1 MKKKKNA
8 FKVVASVLSLSFY
21 LFMATGSDESSSD
34 STNYE
39 ESDSTNYEESDSP
52 SYPVPVYTP
61 SKPIER
67 EPVFSNDELEEEQ
80 DTILMKDT
88 YDNDDIL
95 EE

>member
-1 MKKKKNA
+1 MRKKKIA
-8 FKVVASVLSLSFY
+8 FKVVASVLSLCFY

-34 STNYE
+34 SPKHE
-39 ESDSTNYEESDSP
+39 G
-52 SYPVPVYTP
+52 PVYTP
-61 SKPIER
+61 SKDIEKEPI
-67 EPVFSNDELEEEQ
+67 FSNDELEEEQ

>member
-1 MKKKKNA
+1 MKKKKIA

-34 STNYE
+34 SPKHE
-39 ESDSTNYEESDSP
+39 GP
-52 SYPVPVYTP
+52 AYTP
-61 SKPIER
+61 SKPIEK
-67 EPVFSNDELEEEQ
+67 EPIFSNDELEEEQ

>member
-1 MKKKKNA
+1 MKKKKIV
-8 FKVVASVLSLSFY
+8 FKVVASALSLCFY

-34 STNYE
+34 SPKHE
-39 ESDSTNYEESDSP
+39 E
-52 SYPVPVYTP
+52 PVYTP
-61 SKPIER
+61 SKPIEK

-80 DTILMKDT
+80 DTILMRDT

>member
-1 MKKKKNA
+1 MKKKSSVLKIA
-8 FKVVASVLSLSFY
+8 ASVLNLCFY

-34 STNYE
+34 SQRNEEHEEEEYE
-39 ESDSTNYEESDSP
+39 E
-52 SYPVPVYTP
+52 PVP

-80 DTILMKDT
+80 DTVLMRDT

>member
-1 MKKKKNA
+1 MKKKSSGLKIA
-8 FKVVASVLSLSFY
+8 ASVLSLCFY

-34 STNYE
+34 SQRNEEHEEEEYE
-39 ESDSTNYEESDSP
+39 E
-52 SYPVPVYTP
+52 PVP

-80 DTILMKDT
+80 DTVLMRDT

>member
-1 MKKKKNA
+1 MKKKSSVLKIA
-8 FKVVASVLSLSFY
+8 ASVLSLCFY

-34 STNYE
+34 SQRNEEHEEEEYE
-39 ESDSTNYEESDSP
+39 EEEYEE
-52 SYPVPVYTP
+52 PVP

-80 DTILMKDT
+80 DTVLMRDT

>member
-1 MKKKKNA
+1 MKKKKIA
-8 FKVVASVLSLSFY
+8 FRVVASVLSLCFY

-34 STNYE
+34 SPRHE
-39 ESDSTNYEESDSP
+39 E
-52 SYPVPVYTP
+52 PVYTP
-61 SKPIER
+61 SKPIEK

-80 DTILMKDT
+80 DTVLMKDT

>member
-1 MKKKKNA
+1 M
-8 FKVVASVLSLSFY
+8 
-21 LFMATGSDESSSD
+21 LFRSE
-34 STNYE
+34 
-39 ESDSTNYEESDSP
+39 
-52 SYPVPVYTP
+52 PVP

-80 DTILMKDT
+80 DTVLMRDT

>member
-1 MKKKKNA
+1 MKKKSSVLKIA
-8 FKVVASVLSLSFY
+8 ASVLSLCFY

-34 STNYE
+34 SQGNEEHEEEEYE
-39 ESDSTNYEESDSP
+39 EHEEEEYEE
-52 SYPVPVYTP
+52 PVP

-80 DTILMKDT
+80 DTVLMRDT

>member
-1 MKKKKNA
+1 M
-8 FKVVASVLSLSFY
+8 FY

-34 STNYE
+34 SQRNEEHEEEEYE
-39 ESDSTNYEESDSP
+39 E
-52 SYPVPVYTP
+52 PVP

-80 DTILMKDT
+80 DTVLMRDT

>member
-1 MKKKKNA
+1 MKKGKIA
-8 FKVVASVLSLSFY
+8 FKVIASVLSLCFY

-34 STNYE
+34 SPKHE
-39 ESDSTNYEESDSP
+39 E
-52 SYPVPVYTP
+52 PVYTP
-61 SKPIER
+61 SKPIEK
-67 EPVFSNDELEEEQ
+67 EPTFSNDELEEEQ

>member
-1 MKKKKNA
+1 MKRKENA
-8 FKVVASVLSLSFY
+8 IKIVLSVLCLSFY

-34 STNYE
+34 SNSYEEPTYE
-39 ESDSTNYEESDSP
+39 ES
-52 SYPVPVYTP
+52 TP
-61 SKPIER
+61 IHLNEN
-67 EPVFSNDELEEEQ
+67 EPVFSNDEIEEEQ

>member
-1 MKKKKNA
+1 MKKKSSVLKIA
-8 FKVVASVLSLSFY
+8 ASVLSLCFY

-34 STNYE
+34 SQRNEEHEEEEYE
-39 ESDSTNYEESDSP
+39 EHEEEEYEE
-52 SYPVPVYTP
+52 PVP

-67 EPVFSNDELEEEQ
+67 ESVFSNDELEEEQ
-80 DTILMKDT
+80 DTVLMRDT

>member
-1 MKKKKNA
+1 MKKRKIA
-8 FKVVASVLSLSFY
+8 FKVVASVLSLCFY

-34 STNYE
+34 SPKRE
-39 ESDSTNYEESDSP
+39 E
-52 SYPVPVYTP
+52 PVYTP
-61 SKPIER
+61 SKPIEK
-67 EPVFSNDELEEEQ
+67 EPTKPIEKEPIFSNDELEEEQ

>member
-39 ESDSTNYEESDSP
+39 ESDSP
-52 SYPVPVYTP
+52 SYKAPVYTP